1 MLLLAVGIAVA
12 VADPFATQASRAAP
26 DHGAQTAMQTVQRR
40 SLTARQPVTGT
51 LGYAS
56 VWTVAVPAGASTAE
70 LQQADQQ
77 EASARRAYL
86 TAQASLAGDVT
97 TLATV
102 QAELQAARLREASDC
117 AGTNA
122 ASAAPTIKSPPPN
135 SADSA
140 LGTSPCASSIQAAQ
154 TAQDVVA
161 AAQPKVAADRA
172 ELTAAQVALTSAR
185 RALDEVRSASATYGS
200 TATYTS
206 LPTPG
211 EVIRRGRT
219 LYSINGADTILLYG
233 SMPAWRTL
241 AAGVPAGRDVA
252 ELNANL
258 RALGLDSGVGDSFT
272 SSTEQAIKIFQR
284 KRGLPTSGSLPL
296 GSVVFEPGAVRVT
309 AVTPTVGQSVQP
321 GPIMTLSSTRH
332 AVSIQLDVSQQ
343 SQVEVGD
350 RVAVTLPDNHNTP
363 GVVASVGKVAT
374 VSSASG
380 GATPGSPSILVRVR
394 LLRPEDAGTLDQA
407 PVNVLITT
415 ASVDHALVVPVNA
428 LVALAG
434 GGYALE
440 EVFGKDQRKLVRV
453 TPGLFDDEQGLVQVK
468 GPGVAAGQR
477 VVVPAQ

>member
-12 VADPFATQASRAAP
+12 VADPLATQASRAAP

-56 VWTVAVPAGASTAE
+56 VWTVAVPVGASTAE

-122 ASAAPTIKSPPPN
+122 ASAAPTIQSPPPN

-241 AAGVPAGRDVA
+241 AAGV
-252 ELNANL
+252 
-258 RALGLDSGVGDSFT
+258 
-272 SSTEQAIKIFQR
+272 
-284 KRGLPTSGSLPL
+284 
-296 GSVVFEPGAVRVT
+296 
-309 AVTPTVGQSVQP
+309 
-321 GPIMTLSSTRH
+321 
-332 AVSIQLDVSQQ
+332 QLDGMSR
-343 SQVEVGD
+343 S
-350 RVAVTLPDNHNTP
+350 
-363 GVVASVGKVAT
+363 
-374 VSSASG
+374 
-380 GATPGSPSILVRVR
+380 
-394 LLRPEDAGTLDQA
+394 
-407 PVNVLITT
+407 
-415 ASVDHALVVPVNA
+415 
-428 LVALAG
+428 
-434 GGYALE
+434 
-440 EVFGKDQRKLVRV
+440 
-453 TPGLFDDEQGLVQVK
+453 
-468 GPGVAAGQR
+468 
-477 VVVPAQ
+477 